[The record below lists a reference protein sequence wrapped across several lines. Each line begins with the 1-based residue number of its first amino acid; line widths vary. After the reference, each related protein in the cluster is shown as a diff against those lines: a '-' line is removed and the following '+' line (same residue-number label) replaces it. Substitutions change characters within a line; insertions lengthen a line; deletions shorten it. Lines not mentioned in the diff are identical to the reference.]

1 MKSFLLCYITDRR
14 QLRSASLPAAIGDTL
29 GAGVDMVQIR
39 EKDLATRELIALVEE
54 ALKAANELERGF
66 VARAS
71 GLPPISEGRPF
82 APLRRSRK
90 PQNRP
95 AAQSLR
101 AAGQG
106 SALSERAHVL
116 VNDRL
121 DVALAA
127 GADGV
132 HLGGHSMPVQVVRR
146 VAPRPFV
153 LGVSCH
159 SLGEAQAAE
168 SGGADYL
175 VLGPIFETPSKLGY
189 GPPLGL
195 EKLRIVTSRIRIPVL
210 ALGGI
215 TVERVRPCLEAGASG
230 IAGIR
235 IFQDCESV
243 QERVRELRAQG
254 G

>member
-1 MKSFLLCYITDRR
+1 MRSFLLCYITDRR
-14 QLRSASLPAAIGDTL
+14 QLRSASLPAVIRDTL
-29 GAGVDMVQIR
+29 RAGVDMVQIR
-39 EKDLATRELIALVEE
+39 EKDLTSRELIALVEE
-54 ALKAANELERGF
+54 ALNAANELGRELG
-66 VARAS
+66 ARAS
-71 GLPPISEGRPF
+71 ALPPFGEELPI
-82 APLRRSRK
+82 APLQKSRET
-90 PQNRP
+90 QDRP
-95 AAQSLR
+95 ATQNLVG
-101 AAGQG
+101 AGQR
-106 SALSERAHVL
+106 SALPTRPRVL

-127 GADGV
+127 GAEGV
-132 HLGGHSMPVQVVRR
+132 HLGSHSMPVPVVRR

-159 SLGEAQAAE
+159 SLVEAQAAE

-175 VLGPIFETPSKLGY
+175 VLGPVFETPSKLGY

-243 QERVRELRAQG
+243 QERVHELRAQFE
-254 G
+254 

>member
-1 MKSFLLCYITDRR
+1 MKNFLLCYITDRR
-14 QLRSASLPAAIGDTL
+14 QLKSVSLTAVICEAL
-29 GAGVDMVQIR
+29 RAGVDMVQIR
-39 EKDLATRELIALVEE
+39 EKDLASRELIAVVEE
-54 ALKAANELERGF
+54 ALSVAREPGGEF

-71 GLPPISEGRPF
+71 RP
-82 APLRRSRK
+82 LSSRH
-90 PQNRP
+90 P
-95 AAQSLR
+95 AR
-101 AAGQG
+101 
-106 SALSERAHVL
+106 VL

-132 HLGGHSMPVQVVRR
+132 HLGAHSMPIQVVRR

-153 LGVSCH
+153 IGASCH
-159 SLGEAQAAE
+159 SLDEAMAAE
-168 SGGADYL
+168 SAGADYL
-175 VLGPIFETPSKLGY
+175 VLGPVFETPSKLGY

-195 EKLRIVTSRIRIPVL
+195 EELRNVTSRIRIPVL

-215 TVERVRPCLEAGASG
+215 TVDRIRPCLEAGASG

-243 QERVRELRAQG
+243 QERVRELRAQR
-254 G
+254 